1 MKITQNMRYNV
12 FLAVSPFQFSNEI
25 NGIFGEVEYLFYIGN
40 EGASLECEGDDGI
53 SWMQALRYVARR
65 GNGFAPQPS

>member
-1 MKITQNMRYNV
+1 MRYNV

-53 SWMQALRYVARR
+53 SWM
-65 GNGFAPQPS
+65 